1 MNFNSKFGKNF
12 LKFGNFLA
20 MIVSV
25 NLIWIII
32 SLPSIAMLLI
42 MIDSRTLKSFLTGL
56 VLLTIMNSV
65 FLLPATTDVYL
76 TILKLESKKMR
87 GSFFKKTFINYL
99 NLRAKYFFFLL
110 FSLLASGWL
119 FLFMNFKDQVF
130 KSAFLLGVG
139 LILMAVFLA
148 WSLSLSPLVEESWYE
163 LIFSAPLK
171 LLGASLILL
180 ALIMV
185 NVFLRLSFLLILC
198 SISLAA
204 YLAIKLLWKE
214 DESVY

>member
-1 MNFNSKFGKNF
+1 
-12 LKFGNFLA
+12 
-20 MIVSV
+20 
-25 NLIWIII
+25 
-32 SLPSIAMLLI
+32 
-42 MIDSRTLKSFLTGL
+42 
-56 VLLTIMNSV
+56 LLTIMNSV

-99 NLRAKYFFFLL
+99 NLRAKYPFFLL

-148 WSLSLSPLVEESWYE
+148 W
-163 LIFSAPLK
+163 
-171 LLGASLILL
+171 
-180 ALIMV
+180 
-185 NVFLRLSFLLILC
+185 
-198 SISLAA
+198 
-204 YLAIKLLWKE
+204 
-214 DESVY
+214 